1 MTLSC
6 NLYVDG
12 DFEGTINSKNE
23 INVGKHG
30 HVKGDVTTKRLVVQ
44 GFVEGSISAER
55 VEIKSAGHVSGTI
68 ESSELIIESK
78 GIFEGNSVVKNLKT
92 LPGDKKQ
99 QIAKS

>member
-30 HVKGDVTTKRLVVQ
+30 HVKGDITTKRLVVQ
-44 GFVEGSISAER
+44 GFVEGSISADR
-55 VEIKSAGHVSGTI
+55 VEIKSAGRVSGTI
-68 ESSELIIESK
+68 ESSELVIESK
-78 GIFEGNSVVKNLKT
+78 GIFEGNSVVKNLKA
-92 LPGDKKQ
+92 LPNEKKA